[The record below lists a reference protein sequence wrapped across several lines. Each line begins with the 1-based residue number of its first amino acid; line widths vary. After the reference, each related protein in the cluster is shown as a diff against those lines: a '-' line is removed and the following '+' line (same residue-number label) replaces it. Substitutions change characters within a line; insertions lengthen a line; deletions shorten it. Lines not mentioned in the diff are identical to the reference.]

1 MWKTDSMK
9 KGMEKDGMEK
19 DSTEKN
25 MGECEQKMRV
35 FSFTRTGTE
44 LNKKI
49 CRILRR
55 MGKTC
60 AGYAVKKYADGE
72 TGPLPEDI
80 RAFAGEDWGRY
91 DLLFIGAAGIAV
103 RYIAPWVRDKFT
115 DPAVL
120 VMDERGQYVIPVL
133 SGHVG
138 GAVRLAR
145 ELAEETEAEAVITT
159 ATDVQG
165 KFAVDVFAEEN
176 GLYLE
181 DREEARAISAAVLEG
196 ERIALFT
203 ESPECQVKGK
213 VPQEICLCG
222 NWEEAASFP
231 HRILVADSARK
242 PEEGTL
248 LLRPRN
254 VTAGIG
260 CRRGISEELLESGL
274 KSALAEHGLVMGQV
288 QALASIDLKKE
299 EPALLALAEK
309 YRIPLAVYTAE
320 ELREIREVTSRS
332 DFVERTAGVD
342 NVCERAALLCG
353 KGGTL
358 IQGKRIG
365 ESMTSAL
372 VRMPVILDFGPEAE
386 RKKEAPDVLIFA
398 GTTEGRLLAEYAA
411 EIGMG
416 CYVSTATEYGKEIL
430 GEHPGIRVLSGRMD
444 QEQIEGFLKEKDIRL
459 VIDATHPFAIA
470 ATENIRAACGGT
482 GVRYVRCLREEAG
495 NPGTYVSADGSGE
508 MIVVDSVRQAVDY
521 LKTTQGNILIATG
534 SKELRLYTE
543 IDGYQDRCFARV
555 LSTPEAVEES
565 AKLGFQGR
573 HLIAM
578 QGPFSREMNLA
589 LLRYADAAYFVTK
602 ESGKAGGFEEK
613 LEAARQAGTVPV
625 VIGRPR
631 EAGESLERTKEILL
645 EQLGI

>member
-1 MWKTDSMK
+1 
-9 KGMEKDGMEK
+9 
-19 DSTEKN
+19 

-120 VMDERGQYVIPVL
+120 VMDERGRYVIPVL

-145 ELAEETEAEAVITT
+145 ELAEETGAEAVITT

-222 NWEEAASFP
+222 TWEEAASFP
-231 HRILVADSARK
+231 HRILVADSARE

-248 LLRPRN
+248 LLRPKN
-254 VTAGIG
+254 VAAGIG
-260 CRRGISEELLESGL
+260 CRRGISAELLESGL

-309 YRIPLAVYTAE
+309 YRIPFAVYTAE

-372 VRMPVILDFGPEAE
+372 VKLPVTLDFSPEAE
-386 RKKEAPDVLIFA
+386 RQK
-398 GTTEGRLLAEYAA
+398 
-411 EIGMG
+411 
-416 CYVSTATEYGKEIL
+416 
-430 GEHPGIRVLSGRMD
+430 
-444 QEQIEGFLKEKDIRL
+444 
-459 VIDATHPFAIA
+459 
-470 ATENIRAACGGT
+470 
-482 GVRYVRCLREEAG
+482 
-495 NPGTYVSADGSGE
+495 
-508 MIVVDSVRQAVDY
+508 
-521 LKTTQGNILIATG
+521 
-534 SKELRLYTE
+534 
-543 IDGYQDRCFARV
+543 
-555 LSTPEAVEES
+555 
-565 AKLGFQGR
+565 
-573 HLIAM
+573 
-578 QGPFSREMNLA
+578 
-589 LLRYADAAYFVTK
+589 
-602 ESGKAGGFEEK
+602 
-613 LEAARQAGTVPV
+613 
-625 VIGRPR
+625 
-631 EAGESLERTKEILL
+631 
-645 EQLGI
+645 

>member
-145 ELAEETEAEAVITT
+145 ELAEETGAEAVITT

-248 LLRPRN
+248 LLRPKN

-416 CYVSTATEYGKEIL
+416 CYVSTATEYGKEVL

-613 LEAARQAGTVPV
+613 LEAARQAGAVPV